1 MAGKEQLP
9 LVPQDPSVVSE
20 IVRVSTVCD
29 HRRKLLDCICA
40 LLGFN
45 VILEYTGSFLLEF
58 GILYSSIAATSG

>member
-45 VILEYTGSFLLEF
+45 VILEYSFILEF

>member
-40 LLGFN
+40 ILGFN
-45 VILEYTGSFLLEF
+45 VILEYSFILEF